1 MFSRIWLINFILMA
15 VVIFFGIKALGVWT
29 EKGLPSPET
38 ESQAL
43 TGPAVRM
50 DMKKGIQGMQR
61 RAVSEIVYE
70 SIATMNLFSSDRKE
84 PETEKAE
91 QKEEEKQPPK
101 NISKIRKEIILY
113 GVIISDGC
121 KSALISN
128 LKPEPG
134 ERKSKWVKIGD
145 SIDGLEV
152 TDVNKESI
160 ILAEG
165 ADKFEILLFDK
176 KKARRPEI
184 RNQKDV
190 KPTVIE
196 VGSKDAQKDQIK
208 DVPKVQIKDVP
219 KVQTKVEPDA
229 KAIDTMADK
238 EGSPPDVPPGRV
250 RIPGRITR
258 PILRKP

>member
-15 VVIFFGIKALGVWT
+15 GVIFFGIKALGVWT

-38 ESQAL
+38 QAFVD
-43 TGPAVRM
+43 PVVKM
-50 DMKKGIQGMQR
+50 DMKKGIQGMQS

-84 PETEKAE
+84 PKTEKE
-91 QKEEEKQPPK
+91 DQKTVEKQP
-101 NISKIRKEIILY
+101 KIIKKEIILY

-152 TDVNKESI
+152 TDVNKESV

-219 KVQTKVEPDA
+219 KAQTKVESDA
-229 KAIDTMADK
+229 QAIDTMSDK
-238 EGSPPDVPPGRV
+238 EGSPPDVPSGRV